1 MYFNLIFFSSPTLF
15 ILCFLYLILAFFLFM
30 KFQMKQIFL
39 FHLKPFLSPAGM
51 IFFLLF
57 SHPPGMRADPGHTDI
72 LYLFLRFNVT

>member
-39 FHLKPFLSPAGM
+39 FHLK
-51 IFFLLF
+51 LF
-57 SHPPGMRADPGHTDI
+57 
-72 LYLFLRFNVT
+72 YLPQG